1 MAQNIGKV
9 FEEQIKKSVPDYA
22 LLYRLPDSAQSFGGG
37 NLRFSNKNPF
47 DFLMWDSRKHKLY
60 ALEMK
65 TVSGKSIS
73 FERDKSKTK
82 EIHYHQIQGLNE
94 WNRYDGITCGFI
106 IEFRQIEKTVF
117 IHIEDFNKIMA
128 VVPKTSF
135 NYNDLIEYK
144 INHTVIEQVKARTRF
159 TYKID
164 EFLRQQ

>member
-1 MAQNIGKV
+1 
-9 FEEQIKKSVPDYA
+9 
-22 LLYRLPDSAQSFGGG
+22 
-37 NLRFSNKNPF
+37 
-47 DFLMWDSRKHKLY
+47 MWDSRKHKLY